1 MIATSTHSTRTFISH
16 YAMSSQKVIRSA
28 LETVLPTVDDF
39 PKELT
44 QLTSNLYLQSK
55 QKITGL
61 KPDEETARMVV
72 CAHMAVEKLINKGNK
87 ELPMPSS
94 RQAPLSARA
103 YAKLLGIFRSEL
115 LPDFQSPVKTP
126 KRVSIL
132 RTPTKASPQTPL
144 TAYITEAEPATVTPS
159 SSIKRRGLPKSTDP
173 KSEDIRTMCM
183 ALGLRDEAQNAVDYG
198 YRTYNGV
205 VKERWG
211 LLCGLIY
218 VIASRAQ
225 PDFVAAKSRNSFETK
240 VVQLAHS
247 SMNIDKMLEWI
258 KWSERIV
265 GDQSW
270 VRKLISP
277 KHRPRQKR
285 KPASGVGN
293 MVSFSTF

>member
-1 MIATSTHSTRTFISH
+1 
-16 YAMSSQKVIRSA
+16 MSSQKVIRSA

-87 ELPMPSS
+87 KLPMPSS

-144 TAYITEAEPATVTPS
+144 TTYITEAEPATVTPS

-183 ALGLRDEAQNAVDYG
+183 ALGLSDEAQNAVDYG

-218 VIASRAQ
+218 VI
-225 PDFVAAKSRNSFETK
+225 FETK